1 MPLREENDRLQRTLD
16 DTRRSLEHSTATLQ
30 AQTYESNR
38 LKKST
43 DAQIESLRLEL
54 HTSEDRVV
62 RLQAALEEER
72 SMRREYEDKAKRC
85 QSAEEEANALRREVF
100 VFTESLSQQKEA
112 LRVLSD
118 SEAKL
123 KASVTD
129 LERLRDMLQLDK
141 SYLQQQLLEV
151 TAKYDDAMRK
161 ADTHHS
167 AAQSLE
173 LKVQQLTDQMLEMQL
188 LNSSSFNERLE
199 KEMKRIR

>member
-85 QSAEEEANALRREVF
+85 QSAEEEAKSPALRCGR
-100 VFTESLSQQKEA
+100 A
-112 LRVLSD
+112 P
-118 SEAKL
+118 
-123 KASVTD
+123 
-129 LERLRDMLQLDK
+129 RDGMHGRGGVGGCK
-141 SYLQQQLLEV
+141 G
-151 TAKYDDAMRK
+151 KPP
-161 ADTHHS
+161 
-167 AAQSLE
+167 
-173 LKVQQLTDQMLEMQL
+173 
-188 LNSSSFNERLE
+188 
-199 KEMKRIR
+199 